1 MMTSPNGNIF
11 RVTGPLWGKST
22 GHRWI
27 PSHRPVTRSFDVF
40 FDLRYNKRLSKQSRR
55 RWFET
60 PSRSLWRHYNDMRQW
75 TGSSVVQITACH
87 LFGAKPCLNQWRPV
101 VSWTLRNT
109 LQRNPSQN
117 EKKNLFFE
125 DHAFES
131 VVKKPMAICPGLEML
146 TKQSLKIGHLILYT
160 RVYTTAN
167 WLCKVKYNLFGKHHH
182 KLHFFYCLL
191 KSSSPCD
198 RGFVSVWV
206 NSYGTHFSGNEVHR
220 VWFKY
225 L

>member
-1 MMTSPNGNIF
+1 MHKGVGTALICLWWRMQSWWRHQMETFSALLALCEENPP
-11 RVTGPLWGKST
+11 VTGGFPHT
-22 GHRWI
+22 GQL
-27 PSHRPVTRSFDVF
+27 TRSFDVF

-117 EKKNLFFE
+117 GK
-125 DHAFES
+125 
-131 VVKKPMAICPGLEML
+131 KKPFLWRPCVWKCRQETNGYLSRARDVNQTIA
-146 TKQSLKIGHLILYT
+146 KNRSFNS
-160 RVYTTAN
+160 VYTS
-167 WLCKVKYNLFGKHHH
+167 
-182 KLHFFYCLL
+182 LHYRQLIMQ
-191 KSSSPCD
+191 S
-198 RGFVSVWV
+198 
-206 NSYGTHFSGNEVHR
+206 
-220 VWFKY
+220 
-225 L
+225 